1 MNLKRKDFV
10 ICLCWGIAL
19 FTGFTVF
26 VSASNNSTLWSFSN
40 TILKMVNYFPKD
52 ITLADWPMKQTII
65 SNFCTTAL
73 KPEVISAFWSFYPW
87 SDPRQSI
94 FLTLMCSKSDVKSN
108 FSPFMSAGAKGEED
122 RYLKTHSIKLLA
134 PQNAACYG
142 SEFQVGCDIARLSE
156 EIITLILEELTTV
169 KQWNLYGVTMN
180 NLSSNK
186 SLEENINT
194 FTKEK
199 LLIHYV
205 SQQNFCKSK
214 TQGYPE
220 TCKIMQQSMRAF
232 QKAFSKFRLLNVESL
247 LAKDIDSFKEKQA
260 ICTKNTS
267 AEDYDHMFCEIMGR
281 TDEGLDPFITRIYTE
296 LFRYQLFATYYTSHL
311 WNKDLAEMS
320 DASYYEFIR
329 IQDFQKNLMPTINTT
344 LKQLADLQNT
354 YPLHIW
360 MLAYQEELLRLRD
373 KYLSKL
379 VAPFYSVFYKLQNV
393 QIKS

>member
-1 MNLKRKDFV
+1 MRQKRNYWIISIFSV
-10 ICLCWGIAL
+10 LLVWSE
-19 FTGFTVF
+19 FS
-26 VSASNNSTLWSFSN
+26 VSANFENSEKDLSNL
-40 TILKMVNYFPKD
+40 ILKALDFFPKD
-52 ITLADWPMKQTII
+52 ITLADWPMKHSII

-73 KPEVISAFWSFYPW
+73 KPEVISAFWSLYPW

-94 FLTLMCSKSDVKSN
+94 FLTLICSKSDVKNN
-108 FSPFMSAGAKGEED
+108 FSSFMSVGTKGEEN

-134 PQNAACYG
+134 PQNAACYAN
-142 SEFQVGCDIARLSE
+142 EFQVGCDIARLSE
-156 EIITLILEELTTV
+156 EIITLILEELTTL

-186 SLEENINT
+186 NLEENINIL
-194 FTKEK
+194 TKEK
-199 LLIHYV
+199 LLIHYA

-214 TQGYPE
+214 TQGYSK
-220 TCKIMQQSMRAF
+220 TCKIIQQSMRAF
-232 QKAFSKFRLLNVESL
+232 QKAFSRFRLLNVESL

-267 AEDYDHMFCEIMGR
+267 AEDYDHMFCEIIGR
-281 TDEGLDPFITRIYTE
+281 THEGLDPFVTRVYTE
-296 LFRYQLFATYYTSHL
+296 LLRYQLFSTYYTSHL
-311 WNKDLAEMS
+311 WSTNTADMV
-320 DASYYEFIR
+320 DASRYEFVR
-329 IQDFQKNLMPTINTT
+329 MQTFSKKLLPTINTT
-344 LKQLADLQNT
+344 LKQLAELQNT
-354 YPLHIW
+354 YPLHIG

>member
-1 MNLKRKDFV
+1 MRQKRNYWIISIFWV
-10 ICLCWGIAL
+10 LL
-19 FTGFTVF
+19 VRSGFS
-26 VSASNNSTLWSFSN
+26 VSANFENSEKDLSNS
-40 TILKMVNYFPKD
+40 ILKALDFFPKD
-52 ITLADWPMKQTII
+52 ITLADWSMKHSII

-73 KPEVISAFWSFYPW
+73 KPEVISAFWSLYPW

-142 SEFQVGCDIARLSE
+142 SEFQVDCDIARLSE
-156 EIITLILEELTTV
+156 EIIILILEELTTV

-180 NLSSNK
+180 NLSSQK
-186 SLEENINT
+186 KLEENINT

-199 LLIHYV
+199 LLIHYA

-214 TQGYPE
+214 TQGYPK
-220 TCKIMQQSMRAF
+220 TCKIIQQSMRAF
-232 QKAFSKFRLLNVESL
+232 QKAFSRFRLLNVESL
-247 LAKDIDSFKEKQA
+247 LGKDIDSFKEKQT

-267 AEDYDHMFCEIMGR
+267 AEDYDHMFCEIIGR
-281 TDEGLDPFITRIYTE
+281 THEGLDPFVTRVYTE
-296 LFRYQLFATYYTSHL
+296 LLRYQLFSTYYTSHL
-311 WNKDLAEMS
+311 WSTNTADMV
-320 DASYYEFIR
+320 DASRYEFVR
-329 IQDFQKNLMPTINTT
+329 MQAFSKKLLPTINTT
-344 LKQLADLQNT
+344 LKQLAELQNT
-354 YPLHIW
+354 YPLHIG

-379 VAPFYSVFYKLQNV
+379 VTPFYSVFYKLQNV

>member
-1 MNLKRKDFV
+1 MRQKRNYWIISIFWV
-10 ICLCWGIAL
+10 LL
-19 FTGFTVF
+19 VRSVF
-26 VSASNNSTLWSFSN
+26 SVSANFENSEKDLSNS
-40 TILKMVNYFPKD
+40 ILKALDFFPKD
-52 ITLADWPMKQTII
+52 ITLADWSMKHSII

-73 KPEVISAFWSFYPW
+73 KPEVISAFWSLYPW

-142 SEFQVGCDIARLSE
+142 SEFQVDCDIARLSE
-156 EIITLILEELTTV
+156 EIMILILEELTTV

-180 NLSSNK
+180 NLSSQK
-186 SLEENINT
+186 KLEENINT

-199 LLIHYV
+199 LLIHYA

-214 TQGYPE
+214 TQGYPK
-220 TCKIMQQSMRAF
+220 TCKIIQQSMRAF
-232 QKAFSKFRLLNVESL
+232 QKAFSRFRLLNVESL
-247 LAKDIDSFKEKQA
+247 LGKDIDSFKEKQT

-267 AEDYDHMFCEIMGR
+267 AEDYDHMFCEIIGR
-281 TDEGLDPFITRIYTE
+281 THEGLDPFVTRVYTE
-296 LFRYQLFATYYTSHL
+296 LLRYQLFSTYYTSHL
-311 WNKDLAEMS
+311 WSTNTADMV
-320 DASYYEFIR
+320 DASRYEFVR
-329 IQDFQKNLMPTINTT
+329 MQAFSKKLLPTINTT
-344 LKQLADLQNT
+344 LKQLAELQNT
-354 YPLHIW
+354 YPLHIG

-379 VAPFYSVFYKLQNV
+379 VSPFYSVFYKLQNV

>member
-1 MNLKRKDFV
+1 MRQKRNYWIISIFWV
-10 ICLCWGIAL
+10 LLVWS
-19 FTGFTVF
+19 GFS
-26 VSASNNSTLWSFSN
+26 VSANFENSEKDLSDS
-40 TILKMVNYFPKD
+40 ILKALDFFPKD
-52 ITLADWPMKQTII
+52 ITLADWPMKDSII
-65 SNFCTTAL
+65 SNFCTIAL
-73 KPEVISAFWSFYPW
+73 KPEVISAFWSLYPW

-94 FLTLMCSKSDVKSN
+94 FLTLMCSKSDVKNN
-108 FSPFMSAGAKGEED
+108 FSSFMSVGTKGEEN
-122 RYLKTHSIKLLA
+122 RYLKTHSIKLLV
-134 PQNAACYG
+134 PQNVACYAN
-142 SEFQVGCDIARLSE
+142 EFQVGCDIARLSE
-156 EIITLILEELTTV
+156 EIITLILEELTTL

-180 NLSSNK
+180 NLSSPKN
-186 SLEENINT
+186 LEENINIL
-194 FTKEK
+194 TKEK
-199 LLIHYV
+199 LLIHYA

-214 TQGYPE
+214 TQGYPK
-220 TCKIMQQSMRAF
+220 TCKIIQQSMRAF
-232 QKAFSKFRLLNVESL
+232 QKAFSRFRLLNVESL

-260 ICTKNTS
+260 ICTKNIS

-296 LFRYQLFATYYTSHL
+296 LLRYQLFSTYYTSHL

-329 IQDFQKNLMPTINTT
+329 IKDFQKNLMPTINTT

-354 YPLHIW
+354 YPLHIG

>member
-1 MNLKRKDFV
+1 MRQKRNYWIISIFWV
-10 ICLCWGIAL
+10 LLVWS
-19 FTGFTVF
+19 GFS
-26 VSASNNSTLWSFSN
+26 VSANFENSEKDLSNS
-40 TILKMVNYFPKD
+40 ILKALDFFPKD
-52 ITLADWPMKQTII
+52 ITLADWPIKHSII
-65 SNFCTTAL
+65 SNFCATAL
-73 KPEVISAFWSFYPW
+73 KPEVIPAFWSLYPW

-94 FLTLMCSKSDVKSN
+94 FLTLMCSKSDVKNN
-108 FSPFMSAGAKGEED
+108 FSSFMSVGTKGEEN

-156 EIITLILEELTTV
+156 EIITLILEELTTL

-180 NLSSNK
+180 NLSSPKN
-186 SLEENINT
+186 LEENMNIL
-194 FTKEK
+194 TKEK
-199 LLIHYV
+199 LLIHYA

-214 TQGYPE
+214 TQGYPK
-220 TCKIMQQSMRAF
+220 TCKIIQQSMRAF
-232 QKAFSKFRLLNVESL
+232 QKAFSRFRLLNVESL

-267 AEDYDHMFCEIMGR
+267 AEDYDHMFCEIIGR
-281 TDEGLDPFITRIYTE
+281 THEGLDPFVTRVYTE
-296 LFRYQLFATYYTSHL
+296 LLRYQLFSTYYTSHL
-311 WNKDLAEMS
+311 WSTNTADMV
-320 DASYYEFIR
+320 DASRYEFVR
-329 IQDFQKNLMPTINTT
+329 MQTFSKKLLPTINTT
-344 LKQLADLQNT
+344 LKQLAELQNT
-354 YPLHIW
+354 YPLHIG

>member
-1 MNLKRKDFV
+1 MRQKRNYWIISIFSV
-10 ICLCWGIAL
+10 LLVWSE
-19 FTGFTVF
+19 FS
-26 VSASNNSTLWSFSN
+26 VSANFENSEKDLSNS
-40 TILKMVNYFPKD
+40 ILKALDFFPKD
-52 ITLADWPMKQTII
+52 ITLADWSMKHSII

-73 KPEVISAFWSFYPW
+73 KPEVISAFWSLYPW

-142 SEFQVGCDIARLSE
+142 SEFQVDCDIARLSE
-156 EIITLILEELTTV
+156 EIIILILEELTTV

-180 NLSSNK
+180 NLSSQK
-186 SLEENINT
+186 KLEENINT

-199 LLIHYV
+199 LLIHYA

-214 TQGYPE
+214 TQGYPK
-220 TCKIMQQSMRAF
+220 TCKIIQQSMRAF
-232 QKAFSKFRLLNVESL
+232 QKAFSRFRLLNVESL
-247 LAKDIDSFKEKQA
+247 LGKDIDSFKEKQT

-267 AEDYDHMFCEIMGR
+267 AEDYDHMFCEIIGR
-281 TDEGLDPFITRIYTE
+281 THEGLDPFVTRVYTE
-296 LFRYQLFATYYTSHL
+296 LLRYQLFSTYYTSHL
-311 WNKDLAEMS
+311 WSTNTADMV
-320 DASYYEFIR
+320 DASRYEFVR
-329 IQDFQKNLMPTINTT
+329 MQAFSKKLLPTINTT
-344 LKQLADLQNT
+344 LKQLAELQNT
-354 YPLHIW
+354 YPLHIG

-379 VAPFYSVFYKLQNV
+379 VTPFYSVFYKLQNV

>member
-1 MNLKRKDFV
+1 
-10 ICLCWGIAL
+10 
-19 FTGFTVF
+19 
-26 VSASNNSTLWSFSN
+26 
-40 TILKMVNYFPKD
+40 MVNYFPKD

-73 KPEVISAFWSFYPW
+73 NPEVIADILKLYPDT
-87 SDPRQSI
+87 DPRQSI
-94 FLTLMCSKSDVKSN
+94 FLTLICSKSDVRSN
-108 FSPFMSAGAKGEED
+108 FSPFMSAGAKGEEN
-122 RYLKTHSIKLLA
+122 RYLKTHSTKLLA
-134 PQNAACYG
+134 PQNAACYAN
-142 SEFQVGCDIARLSE
+142 EFQVDCDIARLTE
-156 EIITLILEELTTV
+156 EIITLILEELTTL

-180 NLSSNK
+180 NLSSQK
-186 SLEENINT
+186 KLEENINT

-199 LLIHYV
+199 LLIHYA

-296 LFRYQLFATYYTSHL
+296 LFRYQLFSTYYTSHL

>member
-1 MNLKRKDFV
+1 MRQKRNYWIISIFWV
-10 ICLCWGIAL
+10 LLGRS
-19 FTGFTVF
+19 GFS
-26 VSASNNSTLWSFSN
+26 VSANFENSEKDLSNS
-40 TILKMVNYFPKD
+40 ILKALDFFPKD
-52 ITLADWPMKQTII
+52 ITLADWSMKHSII

-73 KPEVISAFWSFYPW
+73 KPEVISAFWSLYPW

-142 SEFQVGCDIARLSE
+142 SEFQVDCDIARLSE
-156 EIITLILEELTTV
+156 EIIILILEELTTV

-180 NLSSNK
+180 NLSSQK
-186 SLEENINT
+186 KLEENINT

-199 LLIHYV
+199 LLIHYA

-214 TQGYPE
+214 TQGYPK
-220 TCKIMQQSMRAF
+220 TCKIIQQSMRAF
-232 QKAFSKFRLLNVESL
+232 QKAFSRFRLLNVESL
-247 LAKDIDSFKEKQA
+247 LGKDIDSFKEKQT

-267 AEDYDHMFCEIMGR
+267 AEDYDHMFCEIIGR
-281 TDEGLDPFITRIYTE
+281 THEGLDPFVTRVYTE
-296 LFRYQLFATYYTSHL
+296 LLRYQLFSTYYTSHL
-311 WNKDLAEMS
+311 WSTNTADMV
-320 DASYYEFIR
+320 DASRYEFVR
-329 IQDFQKNLMPTINTT
+329 MQAFSKKLLPTINTT
-344 LKQLADLQNT
+344 LKQLAELQNT
-354 YPLHIW
+354 YPLHIG

-379 VAPFYSVFYKLQNV
+379 VTPFYSVFYKLQNV

>member
-1 MNLKRKDFV
+1 MRQKRNYWIISIFWV
-10 ICLCWGIAL
+10 LLVWS
-19 FTGFTVF
+19 GFS
-26 VSASNNSTLWSFSN
+26 VSANFENSKKDLSNS
-40 TILKMVNYFPKD
+40 ILKALDFFPKD
-52 ITLADWPMKQTII
+52 ITLADWPMKHSII

-73 KPEVISAFWSFYPW
+73 KPEVIWAFWSLYPW

-108 FSPFMSAGAKGEED
+108 FSPFMSAGVKGEEN

-156 EIITLILEELTTV
+156 EIITLILEELTTL

-180 NLSSNK
+180 NLSSQK
-186 SLEENINT
+186 KLEENINT

-199 LLIHYV
+199 LLIHYA

-267 AEDYDHMFCEIMGR
+267 AEDYDHMFCEI
-281 TDEGLDPFITRIYTE
+281 I
-296 LFRYQLFATYYTSHL
+296 
-311 WNKDLAEMS
+311 
-320 DASYYEFIR
+320 
-329 IQDFQKNLMPTINTT
+329 
-344 LKQLADLQNT
+344 
-354 YPLHIW
+354 
-360 MLAYQEELLRLRD
+360 
-373 KYLSKL
+373 
-379 VAPFYSVFYKLQNV
+379 
-393 QIKS
+393 

>member
-1 MNLKRKDFV
+1 MRQKRNYWIISIFWVLFV
-10 ICLCWGIAL
+10 RS
-19 FTGFTVF
+19 GFS
-26 VSASNNSTLWSFSN
+26 VSANFENSEKDLSNS
-40 TILKMVNYFPKD
+40 ILKALDYFPKD
-52 ITLADWPMKQTII
+52 ITLADWPMKNSII

-73 KPEVISAFWSFYPW
+73 KPEVIWAFWSLYPW

-94 FLTLMCSKSDVKSN
+94 CLTLICSKSDVKSN

-122 RYLKTHSIKLLA
+122 RYLKTHVIKLLA
-134 PQNAACYG
+134 PQNVACYAN
-142 SEFQVGCDIARLSE
+142 EFQVDCDIARLSE
-156 EIITLILEELTTV
+156 EIITLILEELTTL

-180 NLSSNK
+180 NLSSQK
-186 SLEENINT
+186 KLEENINT

-199 LLIHYV
+199 LLIHYA

-232 QKAFSKFRLLNVESL
+232 QKAFSRFRLLNVESL

-260 ICTKNTS
+260 ICTKNIS

-296 LFRYQLFATYYTSHL
+296 LLRYQLFSTYYTSHL

-329 IQDFQKNLMPTINTT
+329 IKDFQKNLMPTINTT

-354 YPLHIW
+354 YPLHIG

>member
-1 MNLKRKDFV
+1 MRQKRNYWIISIFWV
-10 ICLCWGIAL
+10 LL
-19 FTGFTVF
+19 VRSVF
-26 VSASNNSTLWSFSN
+26 SVSANFENSEKDLSNS
-40 TILKMVNYFPKD
+40 ILKALDFFPKD
-52 ITLADWPMKQTII
+52 ITLADWSMKHSII

-73 KPEVISAFWSFYPW
+73 KPEVISAFWSLYPW

-142 SEFQVGCDIARLSE
+142 SEFQVDCDIARLSE
-156 EIITLILEELTTV
+156 EIMILILEELTTV

-180 NLSSNK
+180 NLSSQK
-186 SLEENINT
+186 KLEENINT

-199 LLIHYV
+199 LLIHYA

-214 TQGYPE
+214 TQGYPK
-220 TCKIMQQSMRAF
+220 TCKIIQQSMRAF
-232 QKAFSKFRLLNVESL
+232 QKAFSRFRLLNVESL
-247 LAKDIDSFKEKQA
+247 LGKDIDSFKEKQA
-260 ICTKNTS
+260 ICTKDNV
-267 AEDYDHMFCEIMGR
+267 AEDYDHMFCEIIGR
-281 TDEGLDPFITRIYTE
+281 THEGLDPFVTRVYTE
-296 LFRYQLFATYYTSHL
+296 LLRYQLFSTYYTSHL
-311 WNKDLAEMS
+311 WSTNTADMV
-320 DASYYEFIR
+320 DASRYEFVR
-329 IQDFQKNLMPTINTT
+329 MQAFSKKLLPTINTT
-344 LKQLADLQNT
+344 LKQLAELQNT
-354 YPLHIW
+354 YPLHIG

-379 VAPFYSVFYKLQNV
+379 VSPFYSVFYKLQNV

>member
-1 MNLKRKDFV
+1 MRQKRNYCIISIFWV
-10 ICLCWGIAL
+10 LLVWS
-19 FTGFTVF
+19 GFS
-26 VSASNNSTLWSFSN
+26 VSANFENGGKDLSNS
-40 TILKMVNYFPKD
+40 ILKALDFFPKD
-52 ITLADWPMKQTII
+52 ITLADWPMKNSII

-73 KPEVISAFWSFYPW
+73 KPEVIWAFWSLYPW

-108 FSPFMSAGAKGEED
+108 FSPFMSAGAKGEEN

-134 PQNAACYG
+134 PQNVACYG
-142 SEFQVGCDIARLSE
+142 SEFQIGCDIARLSE

-169 KQWNLYGVTMN
+169 RQWNLYGVTMN

-232 QKAFSKFRLLNVESL
+232 QKAFSRFRLLNVESL
-247 LAKDIDSFKEKQA
+247 LAKDIDSFKEKQT
-260 ICTKNTS
+260 ICTKDNA
-267 AEDYDHMFCEIMGR
+267 AEDYDHMFCEIIGR
-281 TDEGLDPFITRIYTE
+281 THEGLDPFVTRVYTE
-296 LFRYQLFATYYTSHL
+296 LLRYQLFSTYYTSHL
-311 WNKDLAEMS
+311 WSTNAADMV
-320 DASYYEFIR
+320 DASRYEFVR
-329 IQDFQKNLMPTINTT
+329 MQAFSKKLLPTINTT
-344 LKQLADLQNT
+344 LKQLAELQNT
-354 YPLHIW
+354 YPLHIG

>member
-1 MNLKRKDFV
+1 MRQKRNYWIISIFWV
-10 ICLCWGIAL
+10 LLVWS
-19 FTGFTVF
+19 GFS
-26 VSASNNSTLWSFSN
+26 VSANFENTEKDLSNS
-40 TILKMVNYFPKD
+40 ILKALDFFPKD
-52 ITLADWPMKQTII
+52 ITLADWPMKNSII

-73 KPEVISAFWSFYPW
+73 KPEVISAFWSLYPW

-156 EIITLILEELTTV
+156 EIITLILEELTTL

-180 NLSSNK
+180 NLSSPKN
-186 SLEENINT
+186 LEENINIL
-194 FTKEK
+194 TKEK
-199 LLIHYV
+199 LLIHYA

-214 TQGYPE
+214 TQGYPK
-220 TCKIMQQSMRAF
+220 TCKIIQQSMRAF
-232 QKAFSKFRLLNVESL
+232 QKAFSRFRLLNVESL
-247 LAKDIDSFKEKQA
+247 LGKDIDSFKEKQA
-260 ICTKNTS
+260 ICTKDNA
-267 AEDYDHMFCEIMGR
+267 AEDYDHMFCEIIGR
-281 TDEGLDPFITRIYTE
+281 THEGLDPFVTRVYTE
-296 LFRYQLFATYYTSHL
+296 LLRYQLFSTYYTSHL
-311 WNKDLAEMS
+311 WSTNTADMV
-320 DASYYEFIR
+320 DASRYEFVR
-329 IQDFQKNLMPTINTT
+329 MQTFSKKLLPTINTT
-344 LKQLADLQNT
+344 LKQLAELQNT
-354 YPLHIW
+354 YPLHIG

>member
-1 MNLKRKDFV
+1 MRQKRNYWIISIFSV
-10 ICLCWGIAL
+10 LLVWSE
-19 FTGFTVF
+19 FS
-26 VSASNNSTLWSFSN
+26 VSANFENSEKDLSNS
-40 TILKMVNYFPKD
+40 ILKALDFFPKD
-52 ITLADWPMKQTII
+52 ITLADWPMKHSII

-73 KPEVISAFWSFYPW
+73 KPEVISAFWSLYPW

-94 FLTLMCSKSDVKSN
+94 FLTLMCSKSDAKSN

-142 SEFQVGCDIARLSE
+142 SEFQVDCDIARLSE
-156 EIITLILEELTTV
+156 EII

-180 NLSSNK
+180 NLSSQK
-186 SLEENINT
+186 KLEENINT

-260 ICTKNTS
+260 ICTKNIS
-267 AEDYDHMFCEIMGR
+267 AEDYDHMFCEIIGR

-296 LFRYQLFATYYTSHL
+296 LLRYQLFSTYYTSHL

-320 DASYYEFIR
+320 DTSYYEFIR

-373 KYLSKL
+373 KYLTKL